1 MERGIIEC
9 AYIKFIILYLV
20 RYFVKYISK
29 IKSLINC
36 MRRNKLN
43 LKYITK
49 MKNLILTITAL
60 FFTLSVSAQTV
71 VDAAVS
77 NKDFSTLV
85 TALKAADLVGA
96 LSGEGPFTVFAPNND
111 AFSKIDAATLGSL
124 LKPENVKALSNILTY
139 HVVSGKL
146 MASDVLNALES
157 GNGVVELTALNGQ
170 AITAISKDGKI
181 YLEDSQGNMSEII
194 ATDVTG
200 SNGVIHVISSVV
212 MPK

>member
-1 MERGIIEC
+1 
-9 AYIKFIILYLV
+9 
-20 RYFVKYISK
+20 
-29 IKSLINC
+29 
-36 MRRNKLN
+36 
-43 LKYITK
+43 

-60 FFTLSVSAQTV
+60 FLTVSVSAQTV

-85 TALKAADLVGA
+85 AALKAADLVGA
-96 LSGEGPFTVFAPNND
+96 LSGKGPFTVFAPNND
-111 AFSKIDAATLGSL
+111 AFSKIDAEALGNF

-146 MASDVLNALES
+146 MASDVVSALES
-157 GNGVVELTALNGQ
+157 GNGKVELTALNGQ
-170 AITAISKDGKI
+170 TITAVSKNGMI

-194 ATDVTG
+194 ATDVAG

-212 MPK
+212 MPE

>member
-1 MERGIIEC
+1 
-9 AYIKFIILYLV
+9 
-20 RYFVKYISK
+20 
-29 IKSLINC
+29 
-36 MRRNKLN
+36 
-43 LKYITK
+43 

-60 FFTLSVSAQTV
+60 LFTVSISAQTI

-85 TALKAADLVGA
+85 NALKAADLVSA
-96 LSGEGPFTVFAPNND
+96 LSGEGPFTVFAPNNE
-111 AFSKIDAATLGSL
+111 AFSKIDTETLGNL

-146 MASDVLNALES
+146 MASDVANALKS
-157 GNGVVELTALNGQ
+157 GYGKTKLTALNGQ
-170 AITAISKDGKI
+170 TITAKSKDGKI
-181 YLEDSQGNMSEII
+181 YLEDTQGNMSEII

-212 MPK
+212 MPE

>member
-1 MERGIIEC
+1 MWLRTNR
-9 AYIKFIILYLV
+9 F
-20 RYFVKYISK
+20 
-29 IKSLINC
+29 
-36 MRRNKLN
+36 N
-43 LKYITK
+43 LKHIK

-60 FFTLSVSAQTV
+60 FFTVSVSAQTV

-85 TALKAADLVGA
+85 AALKAADLVGA

-111 AFSKIDAATLGSL
+111 AFSKIDAEALGNL
-124 LKPENVKALSNILTY
+124 LKPENVKSLSNILTY

-146 MASDVLNALES
+146 MASDVVSALES
-157 GNGVVELTALNGQ
+157 GNGKVELTALNGQ
-170 AITAISKDGKI
+170 TITAVSRYGKI

-194 ATDVTG
+194 ATDVAG

-212 MPK
+212 MPE

>member
-1 MERGIIEC
+1 MT
-9 AYIKFIILYLV
+9 FS
-20 RYFVKYISK
+20 F
-29 IKSLINC
+29 SLGV
-36 MRRNKLN
+36 
-43 LKYITK
+43 YSQ
-49 MKNLILTITAL
+49 TI
-60 FFTLSVSAQTV
+60 

-96 LSGEGPFTVFAPNND
+96 LSGEGPFTVFAPNNA
-111 AFSKIDAATLGSL
+111 AFSKIDSETLGNL

-146 MASDVLNALES
+146 MASDVASALKS
-157 GNGVVELTALNGQ
+157 GNGMVKLTALNGQ
-170 AITAISKDGKI
+170 TVTARTKGGKI

-194 ATDVTG
+194 ATDVAG
-200 SNGVIHVISSVV
+200 SNGVIHVINTVV